1 MSKINNLSIYLSES
15 FLVVTFR
22 RIRLARKMFC
32 LSFFAV
38 FCDFLTFGQVIDSKR
53 KKVLES
59 TEKLVYNNSIL
70 TKNRKN
76 HYEK

>member
-1 MSKINNLSIYLSES
+1 MKNISIKISKINNISKISQ
-15 FLVVTFR
+15 
-22 RIRLARKMFC
+22 
-32 LSFFAV
+32 FFAV

-59 TEKLVYNNSIL
+59 TEKLVYNIDIL
-70 TKNRKN
+70 TKKRKN

>member
-1 MSKINNLSIYLSES
+1 MINQILHTIFRS
-15 FLVVTFR
+15 FL
-22 RIRLARKMFC
+22 
-32 LSFFAV
+32 SFS
-38 FCDFLTFGQVIDSKR
+38 TFGQVIDSKR

-70 TKNRKN
+70 TKKRKN

>member
-1 MSKINNLSIYLSES
+1 MIKQILHTIFRS
-15 FLVVTFR
+15 FL
-22 RIRLARKMFC
+22 
-32 LSFFAV
+32 SFS
-38 FCDFLTFGQVIDSKR
+38 TFGQVIDSKR